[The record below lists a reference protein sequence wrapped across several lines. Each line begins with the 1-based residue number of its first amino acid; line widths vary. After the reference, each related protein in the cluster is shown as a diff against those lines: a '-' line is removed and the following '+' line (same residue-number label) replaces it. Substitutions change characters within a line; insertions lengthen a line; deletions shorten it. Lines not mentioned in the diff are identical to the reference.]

1 MDKKEQSGKTQPQRK
16 RLPHS
21 VPAWVA
27 DGARFYVTICCSPR
41 KQNQLCHFEAGKFIF
56 DTARYYHQ
64 NCKMFVTLLLLM
76 PDHMHGILSFSRD
89 PGMIETVKDWK
100 RYLRKERGFVWQDGF
115 FDHRLREGTE
125 FEKFSYIRMNPVRLG
140 LCKSPDEWPYVL
152 EMGQSGKLID
162 HLDLVPCESITV
174 GRVILNAPG
183 ISRRTKDSPPYLGF
197 ADNGRARY
205 PNAPMDSGG
214 LGIVHPTGNKKQP
227 KIVENAGLWGG
238 RLLIF
243 DSLPSTNQ
251 WALDNIGRC
260 RNGDVIRAI
269 TQIAGRGRFQR
280 EWLSPVN
287 RCLTISVVIKTET
300 MEARRTSASADPPR
314 GGKDSP
320 PYLYHGGRALSPKAP
335 SPAKPDRT
343 RRASPTKDGARS
355 STITQTAALAIR
367 SALEKYS
374 INALVKW
381 PNDVLVNGRKI
392 AGILAETEPASGA
405 VILGIGLNINLTAE
419 DLAGVNLMQPATSMA
434 MEKERLFDIED
445 VCVGLLLKL
454 QETIDAARECA
465 TFLVDT
471 WQHYDCLAEKRI
483 QVETGQDII
492 CGRYAGLD
500 ENGRLRLIDDSGME
514 HLFWSG
520 DVSLNT

>member
-1 MDKKEQSGKTQPQRK
+1 
-16 RLPHS
+16 
-21 VPAWVA
+21 
-27 DGARFYVTICCSPR
+27 
-41 KQNQLCHFEAGKFIF
+41 
-56 DTARYYHQ
+56 
-64 NCKMFVTLLLLM
+64 
-76 PDHMHGILSFSRD
+76 
-89 PGMIETVKDWK
+89 
-100 RYLRKERGFVWQDGF
+100 
-115 FDHRLREGTE
+115 
-125 FEKFSYIRMNPVRLG
+125 
-140 LCKSPDEWPYVL
+140 
-152 EMGQSGKLID
+152 
-162 HLDLVPCESITV
+162 
-174 GRVILNAPG
+174 
-183 ISRRTKDSPPYLGF
+183 
-197 ADNGRARY
+197 
-205 PNAPMDSGG
+205 MDSGG

-287 RCLTISVVIKTET
+287 RCLTISVVI
-300 MEARRTSASADPPR
+300 M
-314 GGKDSP
+314 
-320 PYLYHGGRALSPKAP
+320 
-335 SPAKPDRT
+335 PDVHE
-343 RRASPTKDGARS
+343 DHVI